1 MPIVQKLLVAPISS
15 PDIDADLREQLVDEH
30 CKYGDRSARPGTASF
45 EGRSEKLGDSA
56 VNESNHEKDGKG
68 KARSTLYEEIKHP
81 NMELS
86 DAAPSDIGENDPEG
100 VRKARK
106 KGCGFYFKK
115 LDYEIL
121 RPLLIYRYER
131 EEMHRQ
137 DDFIEMMMSD
147 RNLLGSIYGN
157 MEQSMLSASASR
169 EVNQDTRLRRVSTA
183 MAHLATDKR
192 A

>member
-1 MPIVQKLLVAPISS
+1 
-15 PDIDADLREQLVDEH
+15 
-30 CKYGDRSARPGTASF
+30 
-45 EGRSEKLGDSA
+45 
-56 VNESNHEKDGKG
+56 
-68 KARSTLYEEIKHP
+68 
-81 NMELS
+81 MELS
-86 DAAPSDIGENDPEG
+86 DAAPSDIGGEEPEG
-100 VRKARK
+100 GRPARK

-157 MEQSMLSASASR
+157 ME
-169 EVNQDTRLRRVSTA
+169 
-183 MAHLATDKR
+183 
-192 A
+192 